1 MIRDKALA
9 LASEWK
15 SLQIALNESNE
26 KWAWVITFRASN
38 TWVKYFLHNNS
49 ITLHHSLSKE
59 VTNSESTDPP
69 DGIDDSTVIDD
80 GTDSDSMLQSIENM
94 RQRILPSISSTQK
107 EVSIEDSDDVDDSV
121 KESIVPPDATETE
134 TTTSIAES
142 STSSESS
149 IETSS
154 LIDEIDGNSSEKDTD
169 DWDTDSAT
177 DLATVDVENMRQQ
190 LLMFWDINDET
201 KLMILNDILQLDSSI
216 HLILSIND
224 KKSNQYAFNFFT
236 REYFRALKR
245 NSHPTEDSQL
255 IITSIPQSAATTDI
269 LRNSPPTEESTVSV
283 ESENQFHHFSVTT
296 TTQSVIDNFDSL
308 VERIQNA
315 HNAQE
320 TPSIESDRL
329 PQDTPSV
336 ESDRL
341 PQDILPLKLM
351 SLRVILKNSQEGFL
365 IEQSNQIYSLHY
377 FCVSSSC

>member
-1 MIRDKALA
+1 
-9 LASEWK
+9 
-15 SLQIALNESNE
+15 
-26 KWAWVITFRASN
+26 
-38 TWVKYFLHNNS
+38 
-49 ITLHHSLSKE
+49 
-59 VTNSESTDPP
+59 
-69 DGIDDSTVIDD
+69 
-80 GTDSDSMLQSIENM
+80 
-94 RQRILPSISSTQK
+94 
-107 EVSIEDSDDVDDSV
+107 
-121 KESIVPPDATETE
+121 
-134 TTTSIAES
+134 
-142 STSSESS
+142 
-149 IETSS
+149 
-154 LIDEIDGNSSEKDTD
+154 
-169 DWDTDSAT
+169 
-177 DLATVDVENMRQQ
+177 VDVENMRQQ

-224 KKSNQYAFNFFT
+224 KESNQYAFNFFT
-236 REYFRALKR
+236 REYFSALKR

>member
-1 MIRDKALA
+1 
-9 LASEWK
+9 
-15 SLQIALNESNE
+15 
-26 KWAWVITFRASN
+26 
-38 TWVKYFLHNNS
+38 
-49 ITLHHSLSKE
+49 
-59 VTNSESTDPP
+59 
-69 DGIDDSTVIDD
+69 
-80 GTDSDSMLQSIENM
+80 
-94 RQRILPSISSTQK
+94 
-107 EVSIEDSDDVDDSV
+107 
-121 KESIVPPDATETE
+121 
-134 TTTSIAES
+134 
-142 STSSESS
+142 
-149 IETSS
+149 
-154 LIDEIDGNSSEKDTD
+154 
-169 DWDTDSAT
+169 
-177 DLATVDVENMRQQ
+177 VDVENMRQQ

-224 KKSNQYAFNFFT
+224 KKSNQYAFRFFT
-236 REYFRALKR
+236 REYFRALKE

-320 TPSIESDRL
+320 TPSVD
-329 PQDTPSV
+329 
-336 ESDRL
+336 SDRL

-365 IEQSNQIYSLHY
+365 IEQSNQYIFPSLLLC
-377 FCVSSSC
+377 FF